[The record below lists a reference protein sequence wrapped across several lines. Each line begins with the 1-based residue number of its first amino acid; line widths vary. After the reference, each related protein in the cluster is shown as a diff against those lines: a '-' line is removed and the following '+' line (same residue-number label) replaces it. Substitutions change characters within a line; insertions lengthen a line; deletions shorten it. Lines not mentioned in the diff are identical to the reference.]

1 MDDLGSGEGILESV
15 KNVAGSVASAVGEE
29 FSKVGQTAMGQVTG
43 RTPAPTDEEIANR
56 AKKDKNFSKK
66 GEVEVKARIN
76 AIYQEYAAKQK
87 KAQMGQE
94 AQKQQVEQ
102 QQEETQDLQKQQKNE
117 EIELQVER
125 SKAETGKNYG
135 AE

>member
-1 MDDLGSGEGILESV
+1 MGGGEGILSSV
-15 KNVAGSVASAVGEE
+15 KSVAGSVAAAVGEE
-29 FSKVGQTAMGQVTG
+29 LTKVGQTAMGQVTG
-43 RTPAPTDEEIANR
+43 KTQAPSANEIANL
-56 AKKDKNFSKK
+56 AKQDKNFSKK

-94 AQKQQVEQ
+94 TQKQQAEQ
-102 QQEETQDLQKQQKNE
+102 QQEEVAELENQQKSE
-117 EIELQVER
+117 ELNVQVER
-125 SKAETGKNYG
+125 SKAEIKNYG